1 MLNLRLL
8 YGYSDHRIL
17 AHPVDPIVSAKKD
30 QTSGYSLI
38 ESARRDFDGVFHAV
52 RVATR
57 NLASAKTH
65 KVILAFRFSFAKSL
79 TGLRG
84 RE

>member
-1 MLNLRLL
+1 MLNFRLL
-8 YGYSDHRIL
+8 YGYCDRRIL

-38 ESARRDFDGVFHAV
+38 ESARRDFDGMFRAV

-57 NLASAKTH
+57 YFAIAKSH
-65 KVILAFRFSFAKSL
+65 MVILAFRFPFAKSL
-79 TGLRG
+79 TRLHR